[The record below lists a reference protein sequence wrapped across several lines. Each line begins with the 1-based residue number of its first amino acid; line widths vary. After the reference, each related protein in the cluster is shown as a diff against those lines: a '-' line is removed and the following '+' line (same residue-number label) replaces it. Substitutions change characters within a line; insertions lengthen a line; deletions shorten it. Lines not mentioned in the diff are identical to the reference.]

1 MKVTFIEKIYCFLNA
16 IISRITGKEVPSSTP
31 LLALAESS
39 TVQSSAS
46 FDVSD
51 EDNSSDD
58 LLEERINVAKRTLM
72 TKLYNLEQE
81 IAVFENDFPSEYQNF
96 LQRIDEIRASYNSS
110 LESLKKLLTFEIDPE
125 TDTTRIDEVIRLEN
139 DIKKFIDTT
148 VKFHIISKR
157 LQRLIKKLNILYNVS
172 ILHSSEC
179 EKEKVCRQLEHAIQ
193 SESKLAEEF
202 KTCNHILQDKQ
213 LKERII
219 DLLSYVDYEIFK
231 SGIRN
236 SSNRQPEALI
246 ESLVMKNQFDD
257 FDYETAFIAFI
268 KDELSDFLELLPLV
282 SDMGCRNLL
291 KAKSDK
297 LLANL
302 TYTDDLYKIIL
313 CDEFWEDFLSFE
325 STLIEM
331 LKVSGVE
338 KEKTKVKL
346 ICRMDINVSEN
357 DVLVSPITT
366 TNFALVSIFATTHD
380 ERILL
385 LIKLLKKI
393 SKDTTYKEIY
403 FLLVLFDAIEVI
415 ENTPNDLIKHI
426 EKYISKYPYNHKTIE
441 EKKREVFS
449 SYNKEYVVI
458 FSLDD
463 YADAIVRTLENLRID
478 FKVDNGNVFVNSFY
492 FNGLDNVLSSLQ
504 TNTNNV

>member
-16 IISRITGKEVPSSTP
+16 IISRITGREVQNSTP

-39 TVQSSAS
+39 DVQSSAS
-46 FDVSD
+46 FNVSD

-58 LLEERINVAKRTLM
+58 LMEERINVAKRTLM

-81 IAVFENDFPSEYQNF
+81 IAVFEDDFPSEYQNF

-110 LESLKKLLTFEIDPE
+110 LESLEKLLTFEIDPE
-125 TDTTRIDEVIRLEN
+125 TDTTKIDEVIRLEN
-139 DIKKFIDTT
+139 EIKRFIDTT

-179 EKEKVCRQLEHAIQ
+179 EKEKVCTQLKHAIQ

-202 KTCNHILQDKQ
+202 KTCDHILQDKQ

-219 DLLSYVDYEIFK
+219 ELLSYVDYEIFK
-231 SGIRN
+231 SAIRN
-236 SSNRQPEALI
+236 SSNRPEILI
-246 ESLVMKNQFDD
+246 ENLVMKNQFDD
-257 FDYETAFIAFI
+257 FDYGAAFIAFI
-268 KDELSDFLELLPLV
+268 KDELSDLLELLPLV

-297 LLANL
+297 LLTNL
-302 TYTDDLYKIIL
+302 TYADDLYKIIL
-313 CDEFWEDFLSFE
+313 CGEFWEDFLSLE

-338 KEKTKVKL
+338 KEKSKVKL
-346 ICRMDINVSEN
+346 ICRMDIKVNEN

-366 TNFALVSIFATTHD
+366 ANFALVSIFATTHD
-380 ERILL
+380 ERIML

-403 FLLVLFDAIEVI
+403 FLLVLFDALGVV

-426 EKYISKYPYNHKTIE
+426 EKYISRYPYNHKTIE

-449 SYNKEYVVI
+449 SSNKEYVVI

-463 YADAIVRTLENLRID
+463 YADAIVNTLENLKFD
-478 FKVDNGNVFVNSFY
+478 FKVENGNVFVNSFY
-492 FNGLDNVLSSLQ
+492 FNGLENVLSSLQ

>member
-1 MKVTFIEKIYCFLNA
+1 MKVTFIERIYCFLNA
-16 IISRITGKEVPSSTP
+16 IISRITGKEVQNGTP
-31 LLALAESS
+31 VLALAENS

-81 IAVFENDFPSEYQNF
+81 IAVFEDDFPAEYQNF
-96 LQRIDEIRASYNSS
+96 LKRIDEIRASYNSS
-110 LESLKKLLTFEIDPE
+110 VESLKKLLTFEIDPE
-125 TDTTRIDEVIRLEN
+125 TDTTKIDEVIRLEN
-139 DIKKFIDTT
+139 EIKNFIDTT

-179 EKEKVCRQLEHAIQ
+179 EKEKVCTQLEHAIQ

-202 KTCNHILQDKQ
+202 KTCNHILQDRQ

-231 SGIRN
+231 SEIRN
-236 SSNRQPEALI
+236 SNNSPETI
-246 ESLVMKNQFDD
+246 IRRLVMKTQFDE
-257 FDYETAFIAFI
+257 FNYATAFIAFA
-268 KDELSDFLELLPLV
+268 KDELSDFLELLPLI
-282 SDMGCRNLL
+282 SDIGCRTLL

-297 LLANL
+297 MLTNL

-325 STLIEM
+325 STLFEM

-346 ICRMDINVSEN
+346 ICRMDINVDEN
-357 DVLVSPITT
+357 EVLVSPITT

-385 LIKLLKKI
+385 LIKLLKNI

-403 FLLVLFDAIEVI
+403 FLLLLFDALEVI
-415 ENTPNDLIKHI
+415 ENTPNDLKKHI

-441 EKKREVFS
+441 ERKREVFS
-449 SYNKEYVVI
+449 SSNKEYVVI

-463 YADAIVRTLENLRID
+463 YIDTIVKTLENLKFD
-478 FKVDNGNVFVNSFY
+478 FKVENGNVFVNSFY
-492 FNGLDNVLSSLQ
+492 FNGLENVLSSLQ
-504 TNTNNV
+504 TNTNNI

>member
-1 MKVTFIEKIYCFLNA
+1 MKVTFIERFYCFINA
-16 IISRITGKEVPSSTP
+16 IISRITGKEVQNSTP
-31 LLALAESS
+31 VLALEESS
-39 TVQSSAS
+39 NVQESAS

-81 IAVFENDFPSEYQNF
+81 IAIFEDDFPSEYQNF

-110 LESLKKLLTFEIDPE
+110 VESLKKLLTFEIDPE
-125 TDTTRIDEVIRLEN
+125 TDTTKIDEVIRLEN
-139 DIKKFIDTT
+139 EIKRFIDTT

-179 EKEKVCRQLEHAIQ
+179 EKEKVCVQLEYAIQ

-202 KTCNHILQDKQ
+202 KTCDYILQDKQ

-219 DLLSYVDYEIFK
+219 DLLSYVEYEIFK

-236 SSNRQPEALI
+236 SSTSPESLI
-246 ESLVMKNQFDD
+246 ESMVMKSQFDS
-257 FDYETAFIAFI
+257 FDYGTAFIAFV
-268 KDELSDFLELLPLV
+268 KDELSDLLELLPLV
-282 SDMGCRNLL
+282 SDDGCRVLL
-291 KAKSDK
+291 RTKSNK
-297 LLANL
+297 LLRNL
-302 TYTDDLYKIIL
+302 TYADDSYKTIL
-313 CDEFWEDFLSFE
+313 CSEFWEDFLSFE

-331 LKVSGVE
+331 LKESGVE
-338 KEKTKVKL
+338 KDNAKVKL
-346 ICRMDINVSEN
+346 ICRMDINVNEN
-357 DVLVSPITT
+357 EVLVSPITT

-380 ERILL
+380 ERIML
-385 LIKLLKKI
+385 LIKLLKNL

-403 FLLVLFDAIEVI
+403 FLLLLFDALEVVQG
-415 ENTPNDLIKHI
+415 TSNDLIKHI
-426 EKYISKYPYNHKTIE
+426 EKYISKYPYNHETIE

-449 SYNKEYVVI
+449 SSNKEYVVF
-458 FSLDD
+458 FSIDD
-463 YADAIVRTLENLRID
+463 YADSIVRTLENLKFD
-478 FKVDNGNVFVNSFY
+478 FKVENGNVFVNSFY
-492 FNGLDNVLSSLQ
+492 FNGLENVLSSLQ
-504 TNTNNV
+504 TNTNNI

>member
-1 MKVTFIEKIYCFLNA
+1 MKVTFIERFYCFINA
-16 IISRITGKEVPSSTP
+16 IISRITGKEVQNSTP
-31 LLALAESS
+31 ILALEENSN
-39 TVQSSAS
+39 VQDSAS

-81 IAVFENDFPSEYQNF
+81 IAVFEDDFPSEYQNF
-96 LQRIDEIRASYNSS
+96 LHRIDEIRASYNSS

-125 TDTTRIDEVIRLEN
+125 TDTTKIDEVIRLEN
-139 DIKKFIDTT
+139 EIKRFIDTT

-179 EKEKVCRQLEHAIQ
+179 EKEKVCTQLEHAIQ

-202 KTCNHILQDKQ
+202 KTCDHILQDKQ

-231 SGIRN
+231 SEIRN
-236 SSNRQPEALI
+236 SNNSPEILI
-246 ESLVMKNQFDD
+246 GRLVMKTQFDD
-257 FDYETAFIAFI
+257 FNYATAFIAFV

-282 SDMGCRNLL
+282 SDTGCRNLL
-291 KAKSDK
+291 KAKSEK
-297 LLANL
+297 ILTNL
-302 TYTDDLYKIIL
+302 TYADDLNKIIM
-313 CDEFWEDFLSFE
+313 CSEFWEDFLSFE

-338 KEKTKVKL
+338 KEKAKVKL
-346 ICRMDINVSEN
+346 ICRMDINVDDNE
-357 DVLVSPITT
+357 VLVSPITT

-403 FLLVLFDAIEVI
+403 FLLLLFDALEVI
-415 ENTPNDLIKHI
+415 KNTPNDLIKHI

-449 SYNKEYVVI
+449 SSNKEYVVI

-463 YADAIVRTLENLRID
+463 YADAIVRTLENLKFD
-478 FKVDNGNVFVNSFY
+478 FKVENGNVFVNSFY
-492 FNGLDNVLSSLQ
+492 FNGLENVLSSLQ
-504 TNTNNV
+504 TNTISL